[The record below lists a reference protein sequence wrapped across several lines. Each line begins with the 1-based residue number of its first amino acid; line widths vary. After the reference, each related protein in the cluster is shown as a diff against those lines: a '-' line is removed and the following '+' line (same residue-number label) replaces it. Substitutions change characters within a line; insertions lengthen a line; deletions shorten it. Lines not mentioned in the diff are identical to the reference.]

1 MLKLMRQLLVLTIL
15 SSALFVVTSTTSVS
29 VQARSCPCFTACEQ
43 EWAACEEWGL
53 GCPYPNE
60 GEIYIS
66 DSPWFMAWGIN
77 CASYAAGDCYAAFRL
92 CSNDCAENCNP

>member
-1 MLKLMRQLLVLTIL
+1 MLKLTRRLLVLTIL
-15 SSALFVVTSTTSVS
+15 CAVLFVVTSTPGVS
-29 VQARSCPCFTACEQ
+29 VQARSCQSCFTACDQ
-43 EWAACEEWGL
+43 EWEACEEWGL

-66 DSPWFMAWGIN
+66 QSYWFMAWGIN

-92 CSNDCAENCNP
+92 CSNTCAENCN